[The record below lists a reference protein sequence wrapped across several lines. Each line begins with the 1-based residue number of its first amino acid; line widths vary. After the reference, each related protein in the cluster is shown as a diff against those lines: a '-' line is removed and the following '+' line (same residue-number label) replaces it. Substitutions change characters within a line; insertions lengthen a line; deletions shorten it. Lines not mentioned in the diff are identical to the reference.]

1 MHEGLGCLLMTAVA
15 IAGLYW
21 PVQGQSQSASNDQL
35 QSIFNNLPADQQQ
48 QLLQQING
56 AGTNGNSGATT
67 SSGGRI
73 GSGGGL
79 NPDEANQDMRHRRA
93 AQPGDTR
100 YSADGAPLLKSLDSV
115 LVEIS
120 IPSSSAEK
128 LSTSQAG
135 VNNASG
141 PQGTDGSANSGTRS
155 NNAPA
160 VSSGGLGQPEP
171 NVAVNGP
178 EAGGVIEPEELK
190 RLQSLIRLVRSR
202 NPYTID
208 RNGALQLPGFPLIPV
223 AGLTERLATRRL
235 AAEPALA
242 KLQVKITL
250 LPLEP
255 SGVAALR
262 PYGYDLFE
270 SAAGYAAP
278 KDVPVPDNYIVG
290 PGDEFGVQLFGSQN
304 RTLRIT
310 VNRDGQLAFPEL
322 GPISVGGRRL
332 SDVQSEIESR
342 ISRQMLGV
350 RASVTLGSVR
360 AISVFV
366 VGEVN
371 SPGSYSVS
379 GLSTITSALFA
390 CGGIKPIGSL
400 RNVELKRSGQL
411 VRQLDIYD
419 LLMRGDTSNDVHL
432 QSGDVIFVPPV
443 GSTVSVEGEVR
454 RPAIYELKGAS
465 DPNVLVEMAGGFT
478 PDADSGKG
486 ELTRIDTR
494 QRRVVIDVDYAAPQ
508 AGLTLRNGDRL
519 RVARLRPTL
528 DSGVEIQGQVFH
540 PGAYAWHENLR
551 LTDVIRSISELKP
564 SADQHYLLIRR
575 EQAPDRHIAAVSAD
589 LAAALK
595 NPESSANVLLEPH
608 DQVYVF
614 DLESGRDRILT
625 PLLEELRDQGNQ
637 AAPAQTVSVSG
648 KVKATGVYPLEI
660 NMKVSDLIR
669 AGGSL
674 DDAAYGGSAELSR
687 FVVENGQAR
696 RTEVIPIDLA
706 AVMRGEPAADI
717 ALQPY
722 DGLFIKEISGW
733 SEQEQVTLSGEVR
746 FPGNYPIKRG
756 ETLKSV
762 IDRAGGLTDLAFVEG
777 GVFTREE
784 LRKREQKEI
793 DRLTD
798 LMQNQLA
805 ESSLMLSR
813 ASQVGAAQTLSVGQT
828 LLVQLRSA
836 KAVGRLVIDL
846 PAALGATK
854 GSADDIVLQGGD
866 QLIIPKRSQEVT
878 VIGEVQNV
886 TSHLYHPGLTRDEY
900 IGLSGGAT
908 RMADQSRTYV
918 VRADGTV
925 VAGGSRWRRAGSAA
939 GIHPGDTIVVP
950 LDTERMPALPLWLS
964 VTTILYNI
972 AIAVAAVHSL

>member
-1 MHEGLGCLLMTAVA
+1 
-15 IAGLYW
+15 
-21 PVQGQSQSASNDQL
+21 
-35 QSIFNNLPADQQQ
+35 
-48 QLLQQING
+48 
-56 AGTNGNSGATT
+56 
-67 SSGGRI
+67 
-73 GSGGGL
+73 
-79 NPDEANQDMRHRRA
+79 
-93 AQPGDTR
+93 
-100 YSADGAPLLKSLDSV
+100 
-115 LVEIS
+115 
-120 IPSSSAEK
+120 
-128 LSTSQAG
+128 
-135 VNNASG
+135 
-141 PQGTDGSANSGTRS
+141 
-155 NNAPA
+155 
-160 VSSGGLGQPEP
+160 
-171 NVAVNGP
+171 VAVNGP
-178 EAGGVIEPEELK
+178 DAGGVIEPKEIE
-190 RLQSLIRLVRSR
+190 RLQALAKLVRSR
-202 NPYTID
+202 NPYTLD
-208 RNGALQLPGFPLIPV
+208 RSGALQLPGFPLIPLS
-223 AGLTERLATRRL
+223 GLTEQLATRRI
-235 AAEPALA
+235 AAEPALS
-242 KLQVKITL
+242 KLQVKLTL

-255 SGVAALR
+255 TGMAALK

-270 SAAGYAAP
+270 SPAGFAVP
-278 KDVPVPDNYIVG
+278 KDVAVPDNYIVG
-290 PGDEFGVQLFGSQN
+290 PGDEFAIQLFGSQN
-304 RTLRIT
+304 RSLRLT

-342 ISRQMLGV
+342 ISRQMIGV
-350 RASVTLGSVR
+350 RASVNLGTVR

-371 SPGSYSVS
+371 APGSYAVS

-390 CGGIKPIGSL
+390 SGGVKPIGSL
-400 RNVELKRSGQL
+400 RNIQLKRSGKL
-411 VRQLDIYD
+411 IRQLDLYD
-419 LLMRGDTSNDVHL
+419 LLLRGDTANDAHL
-432 QSGDVIFVPPV
+432 QSGDVVFVPAV
-443 GSTVSVEGEVR
+443 GGTVAVAGEVR
-454 RPAIYELKGAS
+454 RPAIYEIKGPS
-465 DPNVLVEMAGGFT
+465 DPSSLVEMAGGFT
-478 PDADSGKG
+478 PDADSSTG
-486 ELTRIDTR
+486 ELTRINAR
-494 QRRVVIDVDYAAPQ
+494 QQRVVIDVDFTGYKEALILQ
-508 AGLTLRNGDRL
+508 NGDKL
-519 RVARLRPTL
+519 RVARLRPTI
-528 DSGVEIQGQVFH
+528 DSGVQVQGEVFH
-540 PGAYAWHENLR
+540 PGAYAWHEGLR
-551 LTDVIRSISELKP
+551 LTDVIRSISELKLD
-564 SADQHYLLIRR
+564 ADQHYLLIRR
-575 EQAPDRHIAAVSAD
+575 EQPPDRRIAALSAD
-589 LAAALK
+589 LAAALH
-595 NPESSANVLLEPH
+595 NPESAANVLLEPH
-608 DQVYVF
+608 DQINVF
-614 DLESGRDRILT
+614 DLESGRQRILR
-625 PLLEELRDQGNQ
+625 PLLDELKDQATQ
-637 AAPAQTVSVSG
+637 AAPAQTVAISG
-648 KVKATGVYPLEI
+648 KVKAVGDYPLEI
-660 NMKVSDLIR
+660 NMRVSDLIR

-687 FVVENGQAR
+687 FVIENGQAR
-696 RTEVIPIDLA
+696 RTEVIPVDLA
-706 AVMRGEPAADI
+706 AVLRGDPSADI
-717 ALQPY
+717 PLQPY

-784 LRKREQKEI
+784 LQKREQKEI

-798 LMQNQLA
+798 QMQNQLA

-813 ASQVGAAQTLSVGQT
+813 AGQVGAAQTLSVGQT

-854 GSADDIVLQGGD
+854 GSADDIVLKGGD

-925 VAGGSRWRRAGSAA
+925 VAGANRWRRAGSAA

-950 LDTERMPALPLWLS
+950 LDTERMPALPLWQS